1 MLTTLLYQFLMAFQH
16 SIAIIE
22 DEEDILTLFTEI
34 IREHGYPVIGFTNPS
49 SFVEYLRIHRHEID
63 LLLIDYK
70 LPQMTGCDLAKKI
83 IEIDPKI
90 KMILI
95 TAYNDIVNNTL
106 NLELIHKPIKINEL
120 VQIIN
125 RYMHPTIG

>member
-1 MLTTLLYQFLMAFQH
+1 MLFQH
-16 SIAIIE
+16 SIAVVE

-34 IREHGYPVIGFTNPS
+34 IRENGYPVIGFTKPS
-49 SFVEYLRIHRHEID
+49 SFVEYLRIHRDEID
-63 LLLIDYK
+63 LILIDYK

-83 IEIDPKI
+83 AEIDPRI

-106 NLELIHKPIKINEL
+106 NLELIRKPIKINEL
-120 VQIIN
+120 VQIIS
-125 RYMHPTIG
+125 RYMRDPIT

>member
-1 MLTTLLYQFLMAFQH
+1 MLFQH
-16 SIAIIE
+16 SIAVVE

-34 IREHGYPVIGFTNPS
+34 IRENGYPVIGFTKPS
-49 SFVEYLRIHRHEID
+49 SFVEYLRIHRDEIE
-63 LLLIDYK
+63 LILIDYK

-83 IEIDPKI
+83 AEINPRI

-106 NLELIHKPIKINEL
+106 NLELIRKPIKINEL

-125 RYMHPTIG
+125 HYMHPTIG

>member
-1 MLTTLLYQFLMAFQH
+1 MLFQH
-16 SIAIIE
+16 SIAVVE

-34 IREHGYPVIGFTNPS
+34 IRENGYPVIGFTKPS
-49 SFVEYLRIHRHEID
+49 SFVEYLRIHRDEID
-63 LLLIDYK
+63 LILIDYK

-83 IEIDPKI
+83 AEINPRI

-106 NLELIHKPIKINEL
+106 NLELIRKPIKINEL

-125 RYMHPTIG
+125 HYMHPTIG

>member
-1 MLTTLLYQFLMAFQH
+1 MLFQH
-16 SIAIIE
+16 SIAVVE

-34 IREHGYPVIGFTNPS
+34 IRENGYPVIGFTKPS
-49 SFVEYLRIHRHEID
+49 SFVEYLRIHRDEID
-63 LLLIDYK
+63 LILIDYK

-83 IEIDPKI
+83 AEIDPRI

-106 NLELIHKPIKINEL
+106 NLELIHKPIKIIEL

-125 RYMHPTIG
+125 RYMHPRIG

>member
-1 MLTTLLYQFLMAFQH
+1 MLFQH
-16 SIAIIE
+16 SIAVVE

-34 IREHGYPVIGFTNPS
+34 IRENGYPVIGFTKPS
-49 SFVEYLRIHRHEID
+49 SFVEYLRIHRNEID
-63 LLLIDYK
+63 LILIDYK

-83 IEIDPKI
+83 AEIDPRI

-106 NLELIHKPIKINEL
+106 NLELIRKPIKINEL

-125 RYMHPTIG
+125 HYMHPTIG

>member
-1 MLTTLLYQFLMAFQH
+1 MVFQH
-16 SIAIIE
+16 SIAIVE

-34 IREHGYPVIGFTNPS
+34 IREDGYDVIGFTNPS
-49 SFVEYLRIHRHEID
+49 SFVEYLRIHRDEID
-63 LLLIDYK
+63 LILIDYK

-83 IEIDPKI
+83 AEIDPRI

-106 NLELIHKPIKINEL
+106 NLELIHKPIKIIEL

-125 RYMHPTIG
+125 RYMHPRIG

>member
-1 MLTTLLYQFLMAFQH
+1 LAFQH

-22 DEEDILTLFTEI
+22 DEDDILTLFTEI
-34 IREHGYPVIGFTNPS
+34 IRKHGYSVIGITNPS
-49 SFVEYLRIHRHEID
+49 SFVKYLRIHRHEID

-83 IEIDPKI
+83 IEIDPTI

-125 RYMHPTIG
+125 RYMHPTIR

>member
-1 MLTTLLYQFLMAFQH
+1 MVFQH
-16 SIAIIE
+16 SIAVVE

-34 IREHGYPVIGFTNPS
+34 IREHGYPVIGFTNPI
-49 SFVEYLRIHRHEID
+49 SFVEYLRIHREEID
-63 LLLIDYK
+63 LILIDYK

-83 IEIDPKI
+83 VEIDPRI

-106 NLELIHKPIKINEL
+106 NLELIHKPLKIIEL
-120 VQIIN
+120 VQIIS
-125 RYMHPTIG
+125 RYMRHPIT

>member
-1 MLTTLLYQFLMAFQH
+1 MAFQH

-22 DEEDILTLFTEI
+22 DEDDILTLFTEI
-34 IREHGYPVIGFTNPS
+34 IRKHGYSVIGFTNPS
-49 SFVEYLRIHRHEID
+49 SFVEYLRIHRHMID

-83 IEIDPKI
+83 IEIDPTI

-125 RYMHPTIG
+125 RYMHPIIG